1 MKNYP
6 ASQRNA
12 LLSVAFYRRNK
23 IACAN
28 TWGIPWRWTGR
39 PYESRLEFA
48 KVGNREWEVA
58 KSYDEDIRP
67 FLKDK

>member
-1 MKNYP
+1 M
-6 ASQRNA
+6 S
-12 LLSVAFYRRNK
+12 SSRRNK
-23 IACAN
+23 IACAI